1 VPSSAIAAFTRL
13 VEARP
18 PERPSIWFDTTCVL
32 GGSIAGLLAA
42 RVLADHARSV
52 VVIERDAV
60 NAEGRSRAGVPQDRQ
75 VHVLLPGG
83 RRWLEHWL
91 PGLTRDLQNHG
102 AVLSGPGQFVQYTDG
117 RPQIHEHPL
126 LTASRPLLESRI
138 RARVLALPNVATR
151 RSQVTGL
158 EYRDGRVTA
167 VRCRSSQA
175 GHVLPADLVVDAM
188 GRASRVAGW
197 LEDDGYDARRSS
209 GWPPPS
215 TTPVPCSSGPGPPR

>member
-1 VPSSAIAAFTRL
+1 MPSSAIAAFTRL

-83 RRWLEHWL
+83 QALA
-91 PGLTRDLQNHG
+91 G
-102 AVLSGPGQFVQYTDG
+102 ALAARVLSGPGQFVQYTDG
-117 RPQIHEHPL
+117 RPR
-126 LTASRPLLESRI
+126 SMS
-138 RARVLALPNVATR
+138 TR
-151 RSQVTGL
+151 
-158 EYRDGRVTA
+158 
-167 VRCRSSQA
+167 C
-175 GHVLPADLVVDAM
+175 
-188 GRASRVAGW
+188 
-197 LEDDGYDARRSS
+197 
-209 GWPPPS
+209 
-215 TTPVPCSSGPGPPR
+215 